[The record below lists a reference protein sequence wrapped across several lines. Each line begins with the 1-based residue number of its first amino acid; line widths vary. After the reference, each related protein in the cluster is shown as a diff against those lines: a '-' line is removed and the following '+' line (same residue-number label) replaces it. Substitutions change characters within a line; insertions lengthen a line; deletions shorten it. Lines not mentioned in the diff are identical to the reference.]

1 MLAALQGVGQAGTM
15 NFTPLLTAGPAVH
28 IHLAATILALGLGTV
43 MLLRRKGTISH
54 RTLGWAWVGLMLVA
68 AISSFWVTGITGHF
82 SPIHGLSLLVL
93 VLVPAAILA
102 IRRGKVSTHRK
113 AMIGLF
119 VGALVI
125 PGLFTL
131 LPMRLLGRLMTE
143 GVTLLTLAQ

>member
-1 MLAALQGVGQAGTM
+1 M
-15 NFTPLLTAGPAVH
+15 NYMPLLNAGPAVH
-28 IHLAATILALGLGTV
+28 IHLAATILALALGAF
-43 MLLRRKGTISH
+43 MLIRRKGTVSH
-54 RTLGWAWVGLMLVA
+54 RLLGWIWVALMLTA
-68 AISSFWVTGITGHF
+68 AVSSFWITGLGSGSF

-93 VLVPAAILA
+93 VLVPLAVLA
-102 IRRGKVSTHRK
+102 IRRGKVARHRM

-119 VGALVI
+119 FGALVI

>member
-1 MLAALQGVGQAGTM
+1 M
-15 NFTPLLTAGPAVH
+15 NYMPLLNAGPAVH
-28 IHLAATILALGLGTV
+28 IHLAATILALALGV
-43 MLLRRKGTISH
+43 FMLIRRKGTVSH
-54 RTLGWAWVGLMLVA
+54 RLLGWIWVALMLTA
-68 AISSFWVTGITGHF
+68 AVSSFWITGIRGSF

-93 VLVPAAILA
+93 VLVPLAVLA
-102 IRRGKVSTHRK
+102 IRRGKVKRHRT

-119 VGALVI
+119 FGALVI